1 LPYKAKILCPGG
13 KKMNYYEVLYI
24 VSANLSDE
32 ERQGLVQK
40 FHDFVERNGGSFRSE
55 NEWGLRTLAYPI
67 LKQDRGYYYLAY
79 INLPASAVK
88 DLYYFFRV
96 TDGFLRAMIV
106 KKEEKKEKEMPEK
119 PQETKAE
126 EVTQEVEENV

>member
-1 LPYKAKILCPGG
+1 
-13 KKMNYYEVLYI
+13 MNYYEVLYI

-32 ERQGLVQK
+32 ERAALVSK
-40 FHDFVERNGGSFRSE
+40 FHEFVERNGGSLKSE
-55 NEWGLRTLAYPI
+55 SEWGLKTLAYPI

-79 INLPASAVK
+79 VNLPASAVK

-106 KKEEKKEKEMPEK
+106 KKVEKEVKSAPKEPEVK
-119 PQETKAE
+119 EEQAGEPE
-126 EVTQEVEENV
+126 EVQENV

>member
-1 LPYKAKILCPGG
+1 
-13 KKMNYYEVLYI
+13 MNYYEVLYI

-32 ERQGLVQK
+32 ERAALVNR
-40 FHDFVERNGGSFRSE
+40 FHEFVERNGGSLRSE

-79 INLPASAVK
+79 INLPANAVK

-106 KKEEKKEKEMPEK
+106 KKEEKKV
-119 PQETKAE
+119 
-126 EVTQEVEENV
+126 EVTPKEPEVKEKTSQAEGVQENV